1 MKKLIMA
8 AAAVALATTLQAAS
22 CSWGLEKDSAK
33 TYGNLTAYVIN
44 GSDFATVVALLT
56 TGGEDVATD
65 FNSYVINSVALSSR
79 GAGGS
84 RADDMTG
91 TTLAWFIFEG
101 NSIADGS
108 TYDTTGAIDVS
119 AYMFTPPESS
129 PGEFTFTVDSF
140 TTKGAPIGG
149 STPPVIPEPTTGLL
163 VLLGVAGLALKR
175 KRA

>member
-1 MKKLIMA
+1 MRKLIIA
-8 AAAVALATTLQAAS
+8 VSAVAFAATVQAAS
-22 CSWGLEKDSAK
+22 CVWGLEKDSAK

-56 TGGEDVATD
+56 TGGESVATD
-65 FNSYVINSVALSSR
+65 FNTYVIDSVALNSR
-79 GAGGS
+79 GAGSS

-119 AYMFTPPESS
+119 AYIYTPPESS
-129 PGEFTFTVDSF
+129 PGQFMFYVDDF
-140 TTKGAPIGG
+140 TTKGSPIGG
-149 STPPVIPEPTTGLL
+149 STPPVIPEPTSAML
-163 VLLGVAGLALKR
+163 VLIGVAGLALKR
-175 KRA
+175 RRA

>member
-8 AAAVALATTLQAAS
+8 VAAVAFAATVQAAQ

-44 GSDFATVVALLT
+44 GSDFSTVVALLT
-56 TGGEDVATD
+56 TGGESVATD
-65 FNSYVINSVALSSR
+65 FNTYVIDSVALNSR

-84 RADDMTG
+84 EATGMTG
-91 TTLAWFIFEG
+91 STLAWFIFEG
-101 NSIADGS
+101 DSIADGS

-119 AYMFTPPESS
+119 AYTYTPPESS

-140 TTKGAPIGG
+140 TTKGSPIGG
-149 STPPVIPEPTTGLL
+149 SVIPEPTSAML
-163 VLLGVAGLALKR
+163 VLIGVAGLALKR
-175 KRA
+175 RRA